1 MIGVQEA
8 IDLLPLPA
16 DIPAKR
22 EVHGGRDGTCRPDGQ
37 SVDVTA
43 LEERAHAGSDP
54 GSRSQIDEPPATPM
68 APRADRMA
76 EATIIHVTSLPGDGI
91 SADYRFTSGVVTDP
105 CRHRHHRQ
113 MAASRSVNPSL
124 TTAESRGLGG
134 ELDELGHVGI
144 GLRLGV
150 EQAHLVRVE
159 RRVDPGILVRASGY
173 GACRGGSSARGRFG
187 SGQPAEI
194 RGRGPWAVG
203 RGAGGAGGAGAW
215 RPISAALFAHPAKK
229 NTAVTI
235 TMTRGVCS
243 RIGCTPLSGESLRV
257 KRLQFA

>member
-91 SADYRFTSGVVTDP
+91 SADYRFISGVVTDP
-105 CRHRHHRQ
+105 CRH
-113 MAASRSVNPSL
+113 PSTVSL
-124 TTAESRGLGG
+124 LGG
-134 ELDELGHVGI
+134 PSGATLSFGRDLSVV
-144 GLRLGV
+144 RD
-150 EQAHLVRVE
+150 HL
-159 RRVDPGILVRASGY
+159 
-173 GACRGGSSARGRFG
+173 SSA
-187 SGQPAEI
+187 P
-194 RGRGPWAVG
+194 
-203 RGAGGAGGAGAW
+203 
-215 RPISAALFAHPAKK
+215 
-229 NTAVTI
+229 
-235 TMTRGVCS
+235 
-243 RIGCTPLSGESLRV
+243 
-257 KRLQFA
+257 